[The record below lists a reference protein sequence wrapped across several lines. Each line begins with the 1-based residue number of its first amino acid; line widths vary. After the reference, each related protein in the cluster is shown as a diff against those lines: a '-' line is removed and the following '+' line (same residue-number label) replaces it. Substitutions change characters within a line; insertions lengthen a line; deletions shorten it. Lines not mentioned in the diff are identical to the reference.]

1 MKIRSRF
8 AVYLFCLMTALLFT
22 IPGNAKRAAAETVS
36 RTNPSDDSCFV
47 YLNPVYHG
55 TLTEEDLKAALYRDR
70 KADAPDGARQ
80 SGKVYTTEKEA
91 AAAARAFMV
100 KRIED
105 FSIDVKLDLGTDL
118 EKLSDEERDTLFN
131 ELMNRLLILSLEETD
146 KPYEGDYLDQ
156 LKGFGGR
163 VSDAAYN
170 GSTLT
175 GTLTLFIPLTSTAA
189 QEKKVNEKIPQI
201 MKELN
206 LAGKSE
212 YEKIKAIYDY
222 MCGHITYDEKRM
234 DEDISHTAYAAIVE
248 GTAVCEGYAM
258 AAYRLMREAG
268 VGCRYINGRP
278 KNGKGAGHAWNIVRI
293 GNKYY
298 YIDATWDTGLY
309 LEKKPYQ
316 FFLKGSPDRIMP
328 GHEDFT
334 VDRTEDFWKKHPLSA
349 VDYTDPYP
357 APSAPD
363 SVKFKTAAD
372 AISFTWSGDANAVS
386 YAVYRTTGGQ
396 SPKKIGT
403 TTSASYT
410 DKRVKH
416 GKIYTYFIKA
426 VGKNKSSALS
436 KGFSRCFLSVPKNL
450 KAKASGQR
458 TATLTWKRQS
468 SVTGYQIRYS
478 GDKKFKKAKKVTIRY
493 GFTAKYILRKL
504 PKKTLFFQIRSF
516 RIVNG
521 KKQYSAW
528 SKTVKARIR

>member
-22 IPGNAKRAAAETVS
+22 IPGNAERAAAETVS
-36 RTNPSDDSCFV
+36 RTSPSDDSCFV

-70 KADAPDGARQ
+70 KADAPDGARR

-105 FSIDVKLDLGTDL
+105 FSIDVKLNLGTDL
-118 EKLSDEERDTLFN
+118 EKLSDKERDKLFN
-131 ELMNRLLILSLEETD
+131 KLMDRLLILALEETD

-163 VSDAAYN
+163 VSDATFS

-175 GTLTLFIPLTSTAA
+175 GTLVFFIPLTSTAD
-189 QEKKVNEKIPQI
+189 QEKKVDEKIPQI

-212 YEKIKAIYDY
+212 YEKIKAVYDY
-222 MCGHITYDEKRM
+222 MCGHITYDEKRI

-248 GTAVCEGYAM
+248 GTAVCEGYAL

-268 VGCRYINGRP
+268 VGCRYIGGSP
-278 KNGKGAGHAWNIVRI
+278 KSGKGSGHAWNIVRI
-293 GNKYY
+293 GNRYY
-298 YIDATWDTGLY
+298 YIDATWDADNY
-309 LEKKPYQ
+309 VQKKPYEH
-316 FFLKGSPDRIMP
+316 FLKGSPDRIMP
-328 GHEDFT
+328 GHEDF
-334 VDRTEDFWKKHPLSA
+334 VVYRKEDFWKKHPLSA
-349 VDYTDPYP
+349 VDYPDPYP

-363 SVKFKTAAD
+363 AVAFKTGAG
-372 AISFTWSGDANAVS
+372 AISFTWSADANAVS
-386 YAVYRTTGGQ
+386 YEVYRTAGSQ

-403 TTSASYT
+403 STSASYT
-410 DKRVKH
+410 DRNVKH
-416 GKIYTYFIKA
+416 GKIYTYCIKA
-426 VGKNKSSALS
+426 IGRSKSSALS
-436 KGFSRCFLSVPKNL
+436 KGFSRLFLSAPKKL
-450 KAKASGQR
+450 KVKATGKKS
-458 TATLTWKRQS
+458 AAITWKRQNFVS
-468 SVTGYQIRYS
+468 GFQLRYS
-478 GDKKFKKAKKVTIRY
+478 GNKKFKKAKNVTINN
-493 GFTAKYILRKL
+493 GFVSKYTWQKL